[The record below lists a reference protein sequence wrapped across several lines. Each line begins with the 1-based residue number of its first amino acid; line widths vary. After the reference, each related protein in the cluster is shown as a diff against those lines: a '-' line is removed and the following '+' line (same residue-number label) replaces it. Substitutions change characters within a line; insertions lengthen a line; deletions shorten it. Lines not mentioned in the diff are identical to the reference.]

1 MKVNVILNSISNLDF
16 AGKKNRSVVNRGFIS
31 DKTARNLS
39 EILLNHEYDA
49 AMLSIKNSKKIIPLD
64 TIKSEVSSKVRAIK
78 YPGSYRMPCP
88 GRKLLSLLFHVKSEQ
103 PNDFNAVLEYLV
115 QSISEAH

>member
-31 DKTARNLS
+31 DETASNLS
-39 EILLNHEYDA
+39 GILGPNKYDEA
-49 AMLSIKNSKKIIPLD
+49 LLSIKNSKKNIPLD
-64 TIKSEVSSKVRAIK
+64 IINSEVYDKVRAIK
-78 YPGSYRMPCP
+78 YPGSYRMPYP
-88 GRKLLSLLFHVKSEQ
+88 ERKLLSLLFHVKSEQ

-115 QSISEAH
+115 QSISEVH